1 MDEKSG
7 IKWIFLAVVVIGGT
21 YMVYAAFPLLISIL
35 SNALSLGLTIFAFFA
50 VLYLIVKL
58 IRR

>member
-7 IKWIFLAVVVIGGT
+7 IKWLFFAVVLIGGS
-21 YMVYAAFPLLISIL
+21 YVVYAAFPLLISIL
-35 SNALSLGLTIFAFFA
+35 TNALSLGLTIFAFFA
-50 VLYLIVKL
+50 VLYFIVKL

>member
-7 IKWIFLAVVVIGGT
+7 IKWLFFAVVLFGGSF
-21 YMVYAAFPLLISIL
+21 VLYAAFPLVISIL
-35 SNALSLGLTIFAFFA
+35 KSALSLGLTIFAFFA
-50 VLYLIVKL
+50 ILYFIVKL